1 MGCGASLAQ
10 QTGGDGFGLA
20 SLLKDAHL
28 HPRETRILQIEEV
41 DSFED
46 CEDGNNDEND
56 DEYTIREASLATCT
70 HMAEIAGAWVWG
82 ITAGGSRNNVEMFAV
97 NPQYL
102 LQIGHEDLVLR
113 KMFSATRRQASIV
126 ETHIS
131 LAQLDHSKHLLH
143 IAFFLYKVTS
153 QLERLEAEYFLC
165 VPPDECSGTF
175 RNLPQV
181 HGRYLLKSGAY
192 ILVPATFHPYH
203 CAKFSIQVHASRT
216 VSLALL

>member
-10 QTGGDGFGLA
+10 QGGDGGFGLA

-46 CEDGNNDEND
+46 CEDGSQLENDE
-56 DEYTIREASLATCT
+56 EYAIREASLASCT
-70 HMAEIAGAWVWG
+70 HMAEITGAWVWG
-82 ITAGGSRNNVEMFAV
+82 ISAGGSRNNVEMFAV

-131 LAQLDHSKHLLH
+131 LAQLDYKKRMLH

-165 VPPDECSGTF
+165 VPPDESSGTF
-175 RNLPQV
+175 RNQAQV
-181 HGRYLLKSGAY
+181 QGRYLLKSGAY

-203 CAKFSIQVHASRT
+203 CAKFTIQVHASRT